1 MKSTILNGLMIL
13 LAIAFGDFISQ
24 NYYDNNFLAGLIFTA
39 IFAIIT
45 TLMLEMI
52 KKIKRNKQ

>member
-24 NYYDNNFLAGLIFTA
+24 NYFDNRFLPGLIFTA
-39 IFAIIT
+39 IFATIS
-45 TLMLEMI
+45 TLILELL
-52 KKIKRNKQ
+52 KKAKRNKK